1 VTKVRA
7 AVVVPG
13 RIIEAEEL
21 WYDQYRWAAWI
32 DGFGHVLS
40 LDAEWPNEG
49 ARLVWESPPRG
60 RGRVQ
65 EVVKAYEVRTG
76 QTVAV
81 EDAQLTGTQ
90 TVTFEV
96 AGSDDVK
103 VTLELDYKLK
113 HLTLFKAASDFFLIR
128 HDMTASLKRT
138 LDRFS
143 HERSAEITG
152 S

>member
-1 VTKVRA
+1 VTRVRA
-7 AVVVPG
+7 STVVPG
-13 RIIEAEEL
+13 RIIDAEEL

-65 EVVKAYEVRTG
+65 EVVTAYEARTG

-81 EDAQLTGTQ
+81 EDGQLTGAQ

-96 AGSDDVK
+96 AGPDDVQ
-103 VTLELDYKLK
+103 VTLALDYKLK
-113 HLTLFKAASDFFLIR
+113 HFTPLKAASDLFLIR
-128 HDMTASLKRT
+128 HDMTGSLKRT
-138 LDRFS
+138 LERFG
-143 HERSAEITG
+143 HERRAEITG